1 MVQSVLSPA
10 QTFRHGRA
18 TLGVLAGWQFYR
30 TSTTLSYLAPVYRGI
45 VRAAQEQDVNLLLGC
60 GMGASATDADPLRP
74 AWPLLSPEVDFVPI
88 GMWNTDGL
96 IVINPLH
103 SETRIEYIQALI
115 SAGHPVLFIGA
126 GSSGNS
132 IVADN
137 AAGTFQAV
145 QHLIGHGHRQ
155 IAFIAGSPED
165 LEGDT
170 GIRLS
175 AYYRAL
181 QQHGLD
187 LDPHRVAYG
196 RHVISGGYAAMKS
209 LIASGVSFSAVVA
222 SNDESAMGA
231 MQALREVGCRI
242 PQDVAV
248 IGFDD
253 RLECAVQEPPLT
265 SVRIPLF
272 NLGYHAV
279 EMMCR
284 HLMGNLPLEGTISI
298 PGRLIVRESCGCK
311 VKQTTPDRFETSQTE
326 MPTSTVWQS
335 RLEARLSAHVLD
347 QAQSLPEEAF
357 QVLVSRLIEAFEGC
371 LRCKDQQAF
380 QRTLEGILAYT
391 AAFGDEVHIWQDAI
405 SILAEEVP
413 AFWASEG
420 FDRSFLE
427 RMVEQ
432 SRLFISAQMQ
442 RQHRQYV
449 VHQRWINNCL
459 SLLTAKLLMVLD
471 ESKIFE
477 ILAQHLPQMDIHSGL
492 VVRFEAEEDD
502 PTAWCSI
509 HDALLP
515 ETPPLKMRTRSFPPE
530 FLFLT
535 DQQTNKRFSLTLV
548 PLVTQAG
555 QLGFVVFDCEH
566 LDLYGAIVQQL
577 ASALN
582 TNHLYRE
589 ATEARRLAEEAN
601 LMKSRFLS
609 TVSHELRTPL
619 NLIVG
624 LSGILLQAQEHDKT
638 PTLPPNNRRD
648 IERIHAQAQH
658 LAGLIGDVLD
668 LASSDSGQLRLSNDY
683 LDLAQVLKIVVETG
697 RHLAAEKGL
706 TWHADLPDSGPWVWG
721 DRTRL
726 RQVTLNLISNA
737 IKFTAQG
744 SVSLQVEVNDDV
756 VTISV
761 RDTGLGISPED
772 QAVIFDEFRQSERT
786 VARGYGGLGL
796 GLAIC
801 KRLVELHGGAIGVQ
815 SEGGEGDGSVFYFTL
830 PVVHRAAPEDVPSST
845 SPVADQSV
853 LLLTSLAGISEQLRS
868 HLRQRGF
875 EVRLALIDVLD
886 GWQSKLAVNPP
897 DAVIFDVSAASD
909 QVWNALK
916 TVMGNP
922 AMQGVP
928 ILFYASSQESG
939 AIVELNYLTKPI
951 RIPEL
956 KHALS
961 RQWSGDESNANH
973 TFLIVDDEP
982 NTLEMHARIVES
994 FAPSGRVLKAHT
1006 GQEALDILRS
1016 TAVDLVL
1023 LDLMMP
1029 DMDGFGVLEA
1039 MREHEHSRH
1048 IPVIVVTGRL
1058 LTESDMS
1065 RLNRGVATILSKGL
1079 FSLEETVTHI
1089 SNALNR
1095 QRKLS
1100 SEAQRLVRQ
1109 AMAYLHEH
1117 YPESITRRDI
1127 AQHVGLAEDYLT
1139 HCFRQELGMTPIAYL
1154 NRYRVNQAKLLL
1166 KETPRSITEIAMDVG
1181 FSDSGYFSRVFRREI
1196 GVTPDAFRRA

>member
-1 MVQSVLSPA
+1 MVQSALSPA
-10 QTFRHGRA
+10 RTFRHGRA
-18 TLGVLAGWQFYR
+18 TIGVLAGWQFYR

-60 GMGASATDADPLRP
+60 GMGASASDADPLRP
-74 AWPLLSPEVDFVPI
+74 AWPLRSPEVDFVPI

-115 SAGHPVLFIGA
+115 SAGHPVLSIGA
-126 GSSGNS
+126 GSSGPS

-145 QHLIGHGHRQ
+145 QHLIGHGHRR

-165 LEGDT
+165 LDGDT
-170 GIRLS
+170 GIRLN

-181 QQHGLD
+181 QHHGLD
-187 LDPHRVAYG
+187 LDPHMVVYG
-196 RHVISGGYAAMKS
+196 RHVISGGYAAMKA

-231 MQALREVGCRI
+231 MQALRELGYRI

-253 RLECAVQEPPLT
+253 RLECAVQEPPLS
-265 SVRIPLF
+265 SVRIPLS

-298 PGRLIVRESCGCK
+298 PGRLIIRESCGCK
-311 VKQTTPDRFETSQTE
+311 VKQTTPDRLETS
-326 MPTSTVWQS
+326 PIKSPSPSGWQS
-335 RLEARLSAHVLD
+335 QLEARLSAHVLD
-347 QAQSLPEEAF
+347 QAQSLTEEAF
-357 QVLVSRLIEAFEGC
+357 QVLVSRLIEAFEDC
-371 LRCKDQQAF
+371 LRRKDQQTF
-380 QRTLEGILAYT
+380 QRTLEGILTHT

-413 AFWASEG
+413 VFWVGERL
-420 FDRSFLE
+420 DRDFLE
-427 RMVEQ
+427 TIVEQ

-459 SLLTAKLLMVLD
+459 SLLTAKLLMLLD
-471 ESKIFE
+471 ESQILE
-477 ILAQHLPQMDIHSGL
+477 ILAQHLPQMGIHFGL

-502 PTAWCSI
+502 PTAWCTI
-509 HDALLP
+509 HNALSP
-515 ETPPLKMRTRSFPPE
+515 ETQPLKLRTRSFPPE
-530 FLFLT
+530 ILFLM
-535 DQQTNKRFSLTLV
+535 DQKNSKRFSLTLV

-582 TNHLYRE
+582 TAHLYRE
-589 ATEARRLAEEAN
+589 ATDARRLAEEAN

-624 LSGILLQAQEHDKT
+624 LSGILLQAQENDKT
-638 PTLPPNNRRD
+638 PTLPPYRRD

-697 RHLAAEKGL
+697 HQLAAEKGL
-706 TWHADLPDSGPWVWG
+706 AWHADLPDSGPWVWG

-737 IKFTAQG
+737 IKFTPQG
-744 SVSLQVEVNDDV
+744 SVSLQVEVRDDV
-756 VTISV
+756 VTLSV

-786 VARGYGGLGL
+786 LAHGYGGLGL

-815 SEGGEGDGSVFYFTL
+815 SEGREGEGSMFYFTL
-830 PVVHRAAPEDVPSST
+830 PVVHRAALGDISDGT
-845 SPVADQSV
+845 SPAADQSV
-853 LLLTSLAGISEQLRS
+853 LLLTSLAGISEQLRA

-886 GWQSKLAVNPP
+886 DWRSKLAINPP
-897 DAVIFDVSAASD
+897 DAVILDVSAASE

-939 AIVELNYLTKPI
+939 AMLELNYLTKPI

-961 RQWSGDESNANH
+961 RQWSGDESNATH
-973 TFLIVDDEP
+973 TFLVVDDEP

-1006 GQEALDILRS
+1006 GQEALDILKN

-1029 DMDGFGVLEA
+1029 DMDGFEVLET

-1079 FSLEETVTHI
+1079 FSIEETVTHI
-1089 SNALNR
+1089 SSALNR

-1117 YPESITRRDI
+1117 YSESITRRDI